1 MIFQYSLQVQIQR
14 ILIGF
19 KAIMKIILP
28 SSSLKLV
35 NALDRRLFLTS
46 ATAAAATTD
55 GAAAFGAAF
64 GVAALGLPMELRF
77 VVTCWVADLNKLL
90 SS

>member
-1 MIFQYSLQVQIQR
+1 
-14 ILIGF
+14 
-19 KAIMKIILP
+19 MKISLP

-46 ATAAAATTD
+46 ATATTD
-55 GAAAFGAAF
+55 GAAGFGAAF